1 MEKKNVSLIVSEN
14 HQVIIKSDELE
25 FAYIRNIFE
34 SKNLYQVMVVIKGCH
49 DVEPFKEGLVVASH
63 DTLDEAKESLN
74 KLIKGMIDT
83 TGIEVVQL

>member
-1 MEKKNVSLIVSEN
+1 MEKNVSLIVSED
-14 HQVIIKSDELE
+14 HEIIIRSDELE

-34 SKNLYQVMVVIKGCH
+34 SKNLYQVVVVIKGCH

-63 DTLDEAKESLN
+63 DTLEEAKDSLN

-83 TGIEVVQL
+83 TGIKIVQI

>member
-1 MEKKNVSLIVSEN
+1 MEKNVSLIVSED
-14 HQVIIKSDELE
+14 HQIIIRSDELE

-34 SKNLYQVMVVIKGCH
+34 SKNLYQVVVVIKGCH

-63 DTLDEAKESLN
+63 DTLEEAKDSLN

-83 TGIEVVQL
+83 TGIKIVQI

>member
-1 MEKKNVSLIVSEN
+1 MEKNVSLIVSED
-14 HQVIIKSDELE
+14 HEIIIRSDELE

-34 SKNLYQVMVVIKGCH
+34 SKNLYQVVVVIKGCH

-63 DTLDEAKESLN
+63 DTLEEAKDSLN

-83 TGIEVVQL
+83 TGIKVVQI